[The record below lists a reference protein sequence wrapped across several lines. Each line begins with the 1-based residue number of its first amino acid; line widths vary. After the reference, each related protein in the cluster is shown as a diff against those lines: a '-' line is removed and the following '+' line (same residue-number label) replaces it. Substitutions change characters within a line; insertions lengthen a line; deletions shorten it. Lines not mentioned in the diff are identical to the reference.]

1 MNSSIKP
8 SRLVISTNM
17 LLPPSTQCFNH
28 LWQSI
33 SPWIYSTSQHLISIT
48 SLIINGVIY
57 LLVVL
62 VVTGLDDGS
71 SYMMVTLAP
80 ALSIRLQSR
89 KVLSVWTKKYLYSC
103 LKSSLP
109 LTSIAATVLK
119 SFVSNSKWESICTS
133 VSL

>member
-8 SRLVISTNM
+8 NRLVISTNT
-17 LLPPSTQCFNH
+17 LLPPSTQCFNL

-33 SPWIYSTSQHLISIT
+33 SPGIYRKSLHLINIT
-48 SLIINGVIY
+48 SLIINGAIC

-71 SYMMVTLAP
+71 SYLMATLALV
-80 ALSIRLQSR
+80 LSIRLQSR
-89 KVLSVWTKKYLYSC
+89 KVLFAWTKRSPYSY

-109 LTSIAATVLK
+109 LTLIVATASK
-119 SFVSNSKWESICTS
+119 SFASNSKWESICTS
-133 VSL
+133 CSL